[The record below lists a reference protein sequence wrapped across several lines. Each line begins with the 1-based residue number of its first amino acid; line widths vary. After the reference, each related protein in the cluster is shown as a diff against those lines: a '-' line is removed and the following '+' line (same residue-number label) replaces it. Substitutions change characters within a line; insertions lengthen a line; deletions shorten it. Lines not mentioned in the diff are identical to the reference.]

1 MGYCTLSLSE
11 MVEKRIPV
19 RFQCTLLREGQPAGE
34 LEGEVLIKWLDS
46 ANMVIGGGGRAG
58 AGRGSRSRGET
69 KSHEGEE
76 APSEMLQSNP
86 LVKNNMRR
94 PKQGKNRRG
103 TKSVYGKRR
112 QSTS

>member
-1 MGYCTLSLSE
+1 MGESGAHAGVFEAGDDGES
-11 MVEKRIPV
+11 
-19 RFQCTLLREGQPAGE
+19 GAGE

-58 AGRGSRSRGET
+58 AGRGSRTRGET
-69 KSHEGEE
+69 KSHEGGE

-103 TKSVYGKRR
+103 TKSVQLSDAEKEVALKGGL
-112 QSTS
+112 